1 MTVGVLLAGSGVY
14 DGSEIH
20 EATFTLLALEQN
32 GFEYV
37 CFAPDKKQ
45 HHVINHLTG
54 EEMDESRNVLVES
67 ARIARGNIQS
77 ISKVKL
83 KMLDGLVIPGGFGP
97 AKNITSWAFDGPSGE
112 IDEDSKRV
120 IVDMVAE
127 GKPVAALCM
136 SPTVIAKAFEGTGLQ
151 LSLTV
156 GTVDEPSPYDIQ
168 EVADGMDSIGAKAEM
183 KTINEICIDEDNKII
198 TAPCYM
204 MDATIE
210 EVYNNAKMAVDKL
223 CEMVK
228 ENNE

>member
-1 MTVGVLLAGSGVY
+1 MTVGVLLAGSGVF

-37 CFAPDKKQ
+37 CFSPDVDQ
-45 HHVINHLTG
+45 SQVINHITG
-54 EEMDESRNVLVES
+54 EEMDETRNVLIES

-77 ISKVKL
+77 INKVKL
-83 KMLDGLVIPGGFGP
+83 NLLDGLIIPGGFGP
-97 AKNITSWAFDGPSGE
+97 AKNITRWAFDGPSGE
-112 IDEDSKRV
+112 INEESKRV

-151 LSLTV
+151 LSLTI
-156 GTVDEPSPYDIQ
+156 GTPKEPSPYDIQ
-168 EVADGMDSIGAKAEM
+168 EIADGIETVGGKVEM
-183 KTINEICIDEDNKII
+183 KSIREICIDEDNKII

-210 EVYNNAKMAVDKL
+210 EVYNNTKMAVNKL
-223 CEMVK
+223 CEMIK
-228 ENNE
+228 ENE